1 MADIPVNNI
10 GSMINTNG
18 ISQKSTAQSLSGP
31 SGKSSFDDVI
41 NEAISKVSQVQNDV
55 DKAVNELAGGGDVT
69 SAILAVE
76 KADMSFQLMV
86 EIRNKLISTYEEI
99 MRMPV

>member
-1 MADIPVNNI
+1 MADIPIKGIENSIAVN
-10 GSMINTNG
+10 S
-18 ISQKSTAQSLSGP
+18 ISSKNLSP
-31 SGKSSFDDVI
+31 QISGSSFDDVI
-41 NEAISKVSQVQNDV
+41 NEAMSKVSEVQNNV
-55 DKAVNELAGGGDVT
+55 DSAVGELAKGGDVT

>member
-1 MADIPVNNI
+1 MSGIPVKGVESAINANNI
-10 GSMINTNG
+10 T
-18 ISQKSTAQSLSGP
+18 QKKSSPQEVSG
-31 SGKSSFDDVI
+31 SSFDDVI
-41 NEAISKVSQVQNDV
+41 NEAISKVSQVQNDA
-55 DKAVNELAGGGDVT
+55 DNAVSELAKGGDVT

>member
-1 MADIPVNNI
+1 MADIPIKNIGNTIATNNI
-10 GSMINTNG
+10 TQKNS
-18 ISQKSTAQSLSGP
+18 SQQV
-31 SGKSSFDDVI
+31 SGKNFDDVI
-41 NEAISKVSQVQNDV
+41 NDALSKVSEVQNNV
-55 DKAVNELAGGGDVT
+55 DKAVNELAKGGDIT

-86 EIRNKLISTYEEI
+86 EIRNKLVSTYEEI

>member
-1 MADIPVNNI
+1 MSGIPIKGADSAINANNI
-10 GSMINTNG
+10 VHKNSS
-18 ISQKSTAQSLSGP
+18 SQEVSG
-31 SGKSSFDDVI
+31 SSFDDVI
-41 NEAISKVSQVQNDV
+41 NDAISKVSQVQNDA
-55 DKAVNELAGGGDVT
+55 DTAVSELAKGGDVT

-99 MRMPV
+99 MRLPV

>member
-1 MADIPVNNI
+1 MSDMPIKSI
-10 GSMINTNG
+10 GSALNANG
-18 ISQKSTAQSLSGP
+18 ISQKNSASQPVPGSN
-31 SGKSSFDDVI
+31 FEDVI
-41 NEAISKVSQVQNDV
+41 NEAISKVSEVQNNA
-55 DKAVNELAGGGDVT
+55 DKAINELANGGDVT

-86 EIRNKLISTYEEI
+86 EIRNKLISTYEEV

>member
-1 MADIPVNNI
+1 
-10 GSMINTNG
+10 
-18 ISQKSTAQSLSGP
+18 
-31 SGKSSFDDVI
+31 
-41 NEAISKVSQVQNDV
+41 
-55 DKAVNELAGGGDVT
+55 VNELAKGGDIT

-86 EIRNKLISTYEEI
+86 EIRNKLVSTYEEI

>member
-1 MADIPVNNI
+1 MADIPIKNI
-10 GSMINTNG
+10 GNTINTGN
-18 ISQKSTAQSLSGP
+18 IAQKNQSQQVSGN
-31 SGKSSFDDVI
+31 SFDDVI
-41 NEAISKVSQVQNDV
+41 NEALSKVSEVQNDV
-55 DKAVNELAGGGDVT
+55 NKAVTELANGGDVT

-86 EIRNKLISTYEEI
+86 EIRNKLINTYEEV

>member
-1 MADIPVNNI
+1 MADIPIKGIENSIAV
-10 GSMINTNG
+10 NG
-18 ISQKSTAQSLSGP
+18 ISSKNPSQQISG
-31 SGKSSFDDVI
+31 SSFDDVI
-41 NEAISKVSQVQNDV
+41 NEAMSKVSEVQNNV
-55 DKAVNELAGGGDVT
+55 DKAVGELAKGGDVT